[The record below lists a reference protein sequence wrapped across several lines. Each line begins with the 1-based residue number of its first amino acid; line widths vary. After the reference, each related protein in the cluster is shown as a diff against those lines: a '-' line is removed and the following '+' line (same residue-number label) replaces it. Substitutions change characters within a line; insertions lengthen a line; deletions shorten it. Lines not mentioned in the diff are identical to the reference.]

1 MLARYN
7 GFGFSDLPFGG
18 LGDVSR
24 QMDRL
29 LSDFER
35 GWLLRSP
42 WPTATGPSLNSALRF
57 QLEEQEG
64 AWVLSADLPGVADED
79 LDIQIEDG
87 TLTITGERKVNVP
100 EGYQAVAQERASQKF
115 TRSFQ
120 LASAIDTS
128 AAQASLKNGV
138 LEVRLPIAE
147 AARPR
152 KIAVASK

>member
-18 LGDVSR
+18 FGDLSR

-35 GWLLRSP
+35 GWLLKSP

-57 QLEEQEG
+57 RLEEQEG
-64 AWVLSADLPGVADED
+64 AWVLSADLPGVAEED
-79 LDIQIEDG
+79 LDLQIEEG
-87 TLTITGERKVNVP
+87 TLTISGERKVNVP
-100 EGYQAVAQERASQKF
+100 EGYQAVAQERGSQKF
-115 TRSFQ
+115 SRSFQ
-120 LASAIDTS
+120 LASTIDTN
-128 AAQASLKNGV
+128 AAQATLKNGV

-147 AARPR
+147 AAKPR
-152 KIAVASK
+152 KIEIATK